1 MILGI
6 NDMADPSISLVKNG
20 KLIFYVEE
28 ERLNRIKHSHNS
40 FPIKSLE
47 YALDKFK
54 LSIDDLQ
61 YISYNWDFNKYS
73 GGFMKKYFKKI
84 NTKYKFDETSKNW
97 QIQRLK
103 NRNLKNF
110 KKRIEKNLRNKFSFK
125 KLPEIKF
132 FSHHYVHAFQS
143 YYHSGF
149 NNAICITI
157 DGSGEENSTVIWK
170 CLNGKI
176 SKLKEINIPH
186 SLGWYYA
193 AFTEYL
199 GFKAYDGEYKLMG
212 LASYGNRNNFFK
224 KKIDQILSINNK
236 TKYYELNPKFI
247 HIGKHTYSGRFTD
260 KLAKIFGREPRKSS
274 DKIKKWHM
282 DLAYEVQN
290 KLEEVI
296 LGIYNKYSF
305 LTGIKNLV
313 IGGGVGLNVKMN
325 SKLYSQGNC
334 EKIFPNPLCAD
345 NGASAGS
352 ALLADLKF
360 NNNKPKVLSTL
371 AVGPEYSDKEIIKI
385 LTQNKI
391 KFRYFTNI
399 YKYTAEKIS
408 KGKVIAWFQGKMEAG
423 ARALGQRSIL
433 GDPRDKN
440 MANKINKII
449 KYRELWR
456 PFCPS
461 ILKEHIKDYFD
472 SSYDSKFMTISFKA
486 NSKLKRIA
494 PSIVHVDNT
503 CRLQSVSKIHNARF
517 YSLINEFYRITNVPI
532 LLNTSFNI
540 KGEPIVCSPNDAIRT
555 FYATGIDELI
565 INNFVIKK

>member
-1 MILGI
+1 
-6 NDMADPSISLVKNG
+6 
-20 KLIFYVEE
+20 
-28 ERLNRIKHSHNS
+28 
-40 FPIKSLE
+40 
-47 YALDKFK
+47 
-54 LSIDDLQ
+54 
-61 YISYNWDFNKYS
+61 
-73 GGFMKKYFKKI
+73 
-84 NTKYKFDETSKNW
+84 
-97 QIQRLK
+97 
-103 NRNLKNF
+103 
-110 KKRIEKNLRNKFSFK
+110 
-125 KLPEIKF
+125 
-132 FSHHYVHAFQS
+132 
-143 YYHSGF
+143 
-149 NNAICITI
+149 
-157 DGSGEENSTVIWK
+157 
-170 CLNGKI
+170 
-176 SKLKEINIPH
+176 
-186 SLGWYYA
+186 
-193 AFTEYL
+193 
-199 GFKAYDGEYKLMG
+199 MG

-236 TKYYELNPKFI
+236 IKCYELNPKFI

-260 KLAKIFGREPRKSS
+260 TLAKFFGREPRKSS

-282 DLAYEVQN
+282 DLAYEVQS
-290 KLEEVI
+290 KLEEVVTD
-296 LGIYNKYSF
+296 IYNKYSY

-325 SKLYSQGNC
+325 SKLYSQDNC

-352 ALLADLKF
+352 ALLADFKF
-360 NNNKPKVLSTL
+360 NNNKPEVLSTL
-371 AVGPEYSDKEIIKI
+371 AVGPEYSDKEVIKI

-391 KFRYFTNI
+391 KYHHISNI
-399 YKYTAEKIS
+399 FKYTAEKIS
-408 KGKVIAWFQGKMEAG
+408 KGKVIAWFQGKMEGG

-461 ILKEHIKDYFD
+461 ILKEYIKDYFEN
-472 SSYDSKFMTISFKA
+472 SYDSKFMTISFKA
-486 NSKLKRIA
+486 NLKLQRMA

-503 CRLQSVSKIHNARF
+503 CRIQSVSKIHNDKF
-517 YSLINEFYRITNVPI
+517 YRLINEFYKITTVPV

-555 FYATGIDELI
+555 FYATGIDELV